1 MERNHSGLEDWKIL
15 FLSFHGWF
23 VCSSRSS
30 SRVYDLDP
38 ISFLVA
44 KKVNY
49 TTCHRSKGGLP
60 GICSLVSGCQLVRT
74 TLGSWRSRSWSTA
87 LGAGL
92 WYSFVSGLDRIK
104 LGGQRRG
111 SRGYHLAPEHVVFWR
126 GWRGGGRMMMWWK
139 KLFGNASK
147 QAHSE
152 DWWVWISDVAP
163 GNNGHDV
170 KGQFR
175 NQNSLK
181 PQNVGTA
188 LKFLV
193 RKSWHHGVFL
203 KTCQDRP
210 VLVFH
215 VTTLQ
220 GMWQTGVQKSS
231 AKITPLLKAAS
242 FRGERWHLI
251 AFVSDGPKVKILD
264 IYPKEGIT
272 PARDGIETINS
283 YFRNGFGFSG
293 WWMYLVPQRT

>member
-104 LGGQRRG
+104 LGGERRG
-111 SRGYHLAPEHVVFWR
+111 SRCYHLAPEHVVFWR
-126 GWRGGGRMMMWWK
+126 GADDDVVEKVVWEC
-139 KLFGNASK
+139 K
-147 QAHSE
+147 QAGTFLRLMGLDFRCSPWKQWTRRQRTVPKPEFPETSKCGNCSE
-152 DWWVWISDVAP
+152 IPCPKILTS
-163 GNNGHDV
+163 
-170 KGQFR
+170 R
-175 NQNSLK
+175 C
-181 PQNVGTA
+181 
-188 LKFLV
+188 
-193 RKSWHHGVFL
+193 FL

-210 VLVFH
+210 VLVKCY
-215 VTTLQ
+215 TTAGL
-220 GMWQTGVQKSS
+220 
-231 AKITPLLKAAS
+231 ITPFSKGKGGIVGCK
-242 FRGERWHLI
+242 FPGEKNNT
-251 AFVSDGPKVKILD
+251 S
-264 IYPKEGIT
+264 
-272 PARDGIETINS
+272 
-283 YFRNGFGFSG
+283 
-293 WWMYLVPQRT
+293 